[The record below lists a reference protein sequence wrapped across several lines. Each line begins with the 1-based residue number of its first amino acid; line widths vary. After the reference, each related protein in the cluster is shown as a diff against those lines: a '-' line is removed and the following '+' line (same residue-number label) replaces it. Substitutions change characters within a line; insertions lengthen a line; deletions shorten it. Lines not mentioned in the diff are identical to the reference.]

1 MIQVASGGVQQ
12 STATLA
18 QTKALKEIF
27 STLSDPVTAVNEV
40 SVRELAGRLF
50 KNNQHLGCAHHISLI
65 LPPTLREILS

>member
-27 STLSDPVTAVNEV
+27 STLSDPVTAVNEA

-50 KNNQHLGCAHHISLI
+50 KNNQHLGSANQSHSADLI
-65 LPPTLREILS
+65 TLRF